1 MTKMIPFSDV
11 KKQWLQDEEFIQAYN
26 SLELEFQIAM
36 KLVEAR
42 LRSDLTQAEIAKR
55 MGTTQSVIAR
65 LESGKTLPSLRT
77 LSHYAKA
84 TGHALNLDL
93 HP

>member
-1 MTKMIPFSDV
+1 MTKMIPFADV
-11 KKQWLQDEEFIQAYN
+11 KKQWLQDDEFVQAYN
-26 SLELEFQIAM
+26 SLELEFQIAT

-42 LRSDLTQAEIAKR
+42 LSADLTQTEIAKR

-84 TGHALNLDL
+84 TGHALSFDL